1 MISFLYDLSGSDK
14 FCKFKWMVPMKWV
27 DILGEVFS
35 FTLCV
40 GERER
45 GRKKMSKRDGLQ
57 DKDNRRTLFMH
68 IINHL

>member
-27 DILGEVFS
+27 DILGKVFS
-35 FTLCV
+35 FTLFVCG

-45 GRKKMSKRDGLQ
+45 EKEDVKKRWIT
-57 DKDNRRTLFMH
+57 R
-68 IINHL
+68 